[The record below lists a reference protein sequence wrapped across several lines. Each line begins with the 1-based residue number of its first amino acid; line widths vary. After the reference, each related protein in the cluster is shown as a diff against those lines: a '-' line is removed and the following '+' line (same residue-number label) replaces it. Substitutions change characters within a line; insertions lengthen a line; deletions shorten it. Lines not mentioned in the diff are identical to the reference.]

1 MDNIRIV
8 FMGTPEFAVEIL
20 KKLHLEGI
28 EIVAVVTAPD
38 KPAGRGQRINESA
51 VKEFAVANQL
61 KVLQPTNLKDE
72 AFVDELASLDADLFV
87 VVAFRMLPEVVW
99 TMPRL
104 GTINLHGSL
113 LPNYRGAA
121 PINWAII
128 NGEKETGVTTFFIE
142 KEIDT
147 GKIIEQAKVTI
158 GENENVG
165 SLYERLMKLGADL
178 MYSTVQKIAKGDVE
192 AIDQSAHDLTSIHP
206 APKIFKPD
214 CKINFEQ
221 SVQVVHNF
229 CRGLSPYPGAWCTIK
244 NSSKD
249 EVKTYK
255 LFTTEKTT
263 IPVSGS
269 DIRSNENGI
278 LFPCSDYHLLVT
290 EIQQEGKRKMNF
302 TDFLAGN
309 SLNDLIL
316 VD

>member
-1 MDNIRIV
+1 
-8 FMGTPEFAVEIL
+8 
-20 KKLHLEGI
+20 
-28 EIVAVVTAPD
+28 
-38 KPAGRGQRINESA
+38 
-51 VKEFAVANQL
+51 
-61 KVLQPTNLKDE
+61 
-72 AFVDELASLDADLFV
+72 
-87 VVAFRMLPEVVW
+87 
-99 TMPRL
+99 
-104 GTINLHGSL
+104 
-113 LPNYRGAA
+113 
-121 PINWAII
+121 
-128 NGEKETGVTTFFIE
+128 
-142 KEIDT
+142 
-147 GKIIEQAKVTI
+147 
-158 GENENVG
+158 
-165 SLYERLMKLGADL
+165 MKLGADL